1 MTKIT
6 STLAARIRMTA
17 AERRQSI
24 VDTAIRLFAE
34 RGFRGTTTRQ
44 LAAAVGVSEPVLYQH
59 FRTKGELYTAI
70 LESQSEHQMTCVAA
84 QLQPLIEAEDD
95 TAFFEAIGY
104 GILGWY
110 LDDSRFIRLL
120 LHSALE
126 GHELSDLFYE
136 KQVAPFYEVL
146 ESYLSKRMKQGAFRK
161 EEPGVVARAFT
172 GMFAH
177 AGMIG
182 SVYRPGLIGPDRKAI
197 VEPLVR
203 VFLQGLAV
211 PAKSSNSTKKRK

>member
-1 MTKIT
+1 M
-6 STLAARIRMTA
+6 SG

-34 RGFRGTTTRQ
+34 RGFRGTTTRE
-44 LAAAVGVSEPVLYQH
+44 LASAVGVSEPVLYQH
-59 FRTKGELYTAI
+59 FKTKKDLYAAI
-70 LESQSEHQMTCVAA
+70 LESQCEHQFDHMAA
-84 QLQPLIEAEDD
+84 QLQPLIDAEDD
-95 TAFFEAIGY
+95 AAFFQEIGY

-136 KQVAPFYEVL
+136 RQVAPFYQVL
-146 ESYLSKRMKQGAFRK
+146 EGYLSKRMKHGAFRK
-161 EEPGVVARAFT
+161 QNPGVAARAFT

-177 AGMIG
+177 TGMIG
-182 SVYRPGLIGPDRKAI
+182 AVYRPGLIGTDRKEI
-197 VEPLVR
+197 VDPV
-203 VFLQGLAV
+203 VSIFLQGIAN
-211 PAKSSNSTKKRK
+211 PSHRPNKKKRK